1 MEIKGVVE
9 IRPWT
14 NVFTTIRKR
23 EDVRVSPDNGSLSMT
38 LNKLYLIREQPLN
51 SEVV

>member
-1 MEIKGVVE
+1 MEIKGVAE
-9 IRPWT
+9 ICLWT

-23 EDVRVSPDNGSLSMT
+23 EDDRVSPDNGPLSMT

-51 SEVV
+51 SEGV

>member
-9 IRPWT
+9 IRLWT